1 MELWLQWWYLVKQ
14 LRPACTRLRT
24 FLWLATCLAGIT
36 VRKDLLGV
44 SSIIRAL
51 GLKEFCYDRILDF
64 YHTPALNLETLTHL
78 WKSIVVQCPVRLH
91 VNGRILLVG
100 DGLKV
105 PKAGKKMPAVKK
117 LHQESGSNTKP
128 SYIFGHSCQAVALLA
143 GTVRSVFAIPL
154 AGRIHDGVV
163 FSNRDTRTA
172 LDKMIQ
178 LIVSLDIHDPFYFIA
193 DAYYAGKKMAQGLLA
208 RSNHLITRVKTNAVA
223 YLPIEGTKNDK
234 AKRGRPR
241 RYGEKVK
248 LRRYFDDSAHLQT
261 VQSPVYGETKVL
273 IQFKAVDLL
282 WRPVGIPVRF
292 VFVLHPTRGKIMLMS
307 TDTSL
312 PPTEIIRIYGLR
324 FKIEIS
330 FKQALH
336 VLGTYAYH
344 FWMHVLDPIRKNSG
358 NQYLHRQTPRYRE
371 AVRRKLAAY
380 HNHIQIG
387 IIAQGLV
394 QYLSLCFQKQ
404 VWASFGSWI
413 RTVRPGLC
421 PSERVTTIALSNSFP
436 DFLSV
441 SSQNSILSKFL
452 MKRID
457 LDRSEGSKLLA

>member
-1 MELWLQWWYLVKQ
+1 MKQ
-14 LRPACTRLRT
+14 LRPACKRRRT

-51 GLKEFCYDRILDF
+51 GLKDFCYDRILDF
-64 YHTPALNLETLTHL
+64 YHTTALNLETLTRL
-78 WKSIVVQCPVRLH
+78 WKSIMLRCPFVLKA
-91 VNGRILLVG
+91 NGRILLVG

-105 PKAGKKMPAVKK
+105 PKEGRKMPAVKK
-117 LHQESGSNTKP
+117 LHQESESNTKP
-128 SYIFGHSCQAVALLA
+128 SYIFGHYCQAVAILA
-143 GTVRSVFAIPL
+143 GTVKSVFAVPL
-154 AGRIHDGVV
+154 VSRIHDGVV

-178 LIVSLDIHDPFYFIA
+178 LIISLDIHEPFYFIA
-193 DAYYAGKKMAQGLLA
+193 DAYYASKKMVHGLRAQ
-208 RSNHLITRVKTNAVA
+208 SNHLITRVKTNAVA
-223 YLPIEGTKNDK
+223 YLPIEQSKNNK
-234 AKRGRPR
+234 PKRGRPKH
-241 RYGEKVK
+241 YGQKVK
-248 LRRYFDDSAHLQT
+248 IKHYFDDISQMQT
-261 VQSPVYGETKVL
+261 AQSPIYGEHNVLIKFKVL
-273 IQFKAVDLL
+273 DLL

-292 VFVLHPTRGKIMLMS
+292 VLVIHPSRGKIMLMS
-307 TDTSL
+307 TDTCL
-312 PPTEIIRIYGLR
+312 PAIEIIRIYGLR

-336 VLGTYAYH
+336 VLGVYAYH
-344 FWMHVLDPIRKNSG
+344 FWMNVVDPIRKNSG
-358 NQYLHRQTPRYRE
+358 NLYLHKETAEYRD

-404 VWASFGSWI
+404 VWASFGSWM

-441 SSQNSILSKFL
+441 CAKSSILMKFL
-452 MKRID
+452 IRRID
-457 LDRSEGSKLLA
+457 LGRSEGVKLVA

>member
-1 MELWLQWWYLVKQ
+1 MELWLQWWYLVKEF
-14 LRPACTRLRT
+14 RPACKRLRT

-51 GLKEFCYDRILDF
+51 GLKDFCYDRILDF
-64 YHTPALNLETLTHL
+64 YHTTALNLDTLTKL
-78 WKSIVVQCPVRLH
+78 WTSLMLKCPFVLKT
-91 VNGRILLVG
+91 NGRILLVG

-105 PKAGKKMPAVKK
+105 PKEGRKMPAVKK
-117 LHQESGSNTKP
+117 LHQESESNTKP
-128 SYIFGHSCQAVALLA
+128 SYIFGHYCQAVAILA
-143 GTVRSVFAIPL
+143 GTVKSVFAVPL
-154 AGRIHDGVV
+154 ASRIHDGVV

-178 LIVSLDIHDPFYFIA
+178 LILSLDIREPLYFIA
-193 DAYYAGKKMAQGLLA
+193 DAYYAGKKMAHGLLA
-208 RSNHLITRVKTNAVA
+208 QSNHLITRVKTNAVA
-223 YLPIEGTKNDK
+223 YLPIGEVKNK
-234 AKRGRPR
+234 PKLGRPKH
-241 RYGEKVK
+241 YGEKVK
-248 LRRYFDDSAHLQT
+248 IKHYFDDVSQMQT
-261 VQSPVYGETKVL
+261 AQSPLYGEQNVL
-273 IQFKAVDLL
+273 IHYKTLDLL

-292 VFVLHPTRGKIMLMS
+292 VLVVHPNRGKIMLMS

-312 PPTEIIRIYGLR
+312 PAIEVIRIYGMR
-324 FKIEIS
+324 FKIEVS

-344 FWMHVLDPIRKNSG
+344 FWMHVDDPIRKNSG
-358 NQYLHRQTPRYRE
+358 NQYLHRKTAEYRD

-394 QYLSLCFQKQ
+394 QYLSLCFHKQ
-404 VWASFGSWI
+404 VWASFGSWM
-413 RTVRPGLC
+413 RTLRPGLY
-421 PSERVTTIALSNSFP
+421 PSERVTTIALSNCFP

-441 SSQNSILSKFL
+441 CAKNSILLKFL
-452 MKRID
+452 LKRID
-457 LDRSEGSKLLA
+457 LGRSEGIKLVA